1 MNELQNLI
9 GETIKG
15 IKDVDGDLIIETNSY
30 EVTIIDPLY
39 PGESFKFEVKD
50 LKKWFLSN

>member
-50 LKKWFLSN
+50 LKK